1 MIDVAPGEV
10 IRLGE
15 AGGRERVLWVEAA
28 RGHFVTIDIDAPKAL
43 PAVRVIEE
51 MAPLFET
58 GVVERLDDP
67 WLRPLLEE
75 RLTPAA
81 RARRDAA
88 WSLIIPL
95 IEAQPE
101 VFFERERASRVA
113 EIERR
118 GDSNR
123 FTLYRLLRRYWQRGM
138 TPNALLPDYDNSSG
152 RGKTRAA
159 SEKKRGAP
167 VIYGIHGINIT
178 PEIRE
183 IFRISVQRYYAKNK
197 KFSQQS
203 CFDKCIRDFFMKTII
218 SSENGRPKL
227 VQIDERPS
235 LRQFRYWLGQDNDL
249 LALDRKRRTPR
260 VYDKSRRGLL
270 SSSRLETDGPGH
282 RFQIDATTADIY
294 LVSRFDR
301 RKIVGR
307 PTIYVVV
314 DVFSG
319 IIVGLYVG
327 FEHPSWLG
335 AMMALANAA
344 TDKVAWCAQ
353 YGIEIAEADWP
364 CATLPRTLLGDRGEM
379 LGPKADVLIKN
390 FGVHLETTAPYR
402 ADWKGVVE
410 QQFRLLPAA
419 FREYTPGYIEPDFRE
434 RGARDYRQDAVFTI
448 DEFVR
453 IIVHCVLFYNN
464 EREITE
470 YIRDASMIADD
481 VAPIPVE
488 LWEWG
493 QSVRTGSQRRYPA
506 DLVRLGLLPT
516 AKASVTTQGIEFH
529 GSKYSCPIAIEE
541 HWFDKARTHRRWS
554 LNISYDPR
562 LMDEIYIHDAR
573 GPFGFLPCSMTD
585 LSAADRGKTLWEIDA
600 QRHRSRKRAADNK
613 ARKAEARINLG
624 EELQAIVDEAKAR
637 TAAAGPPAESAA
649 ARVRGIR
656 ANRAAELDA
665 ERKAAVA
672 RPAPEPGAAATVTP
686 IRPDV
691 AAPRDFTLP
700 SVARFRKRQSDDE
713 REDGDG

>member
-1 MIDVAPGEV
+1 M
-10 IRLGE
+10 
-15 AGGRERVLWVEAA
+15 
-28 RGHFVTIDIDAPKAL
+28 
-43 PAVRVIEE
+43 
-51 MAPLFET
+51 
-58 GVVERLDDP
+58 
-67 WLRPLLEE
+67 
-75 RLTPAA
+75 
-81 RARRDAA
+81 
-88 WSLIIPL
+88 PL

-101 VFFERERASRVA
+101 IFFERERASRVA
-113 EIERR
+113 EIERQ

-152 RGKTRAA
+152 RGKVRG
-159 SEKKRGAP
+159 SSDKKRGAP
-167 VIYGIHGINIT
+167 VIYNIEGINIT
-178 PEIRE
+178 SEIRE
-183 IFRISVQRYYAKNK
+183 YFKLSIQRYFVENK
-197 KFSQQS
+197 KMSQQG
-203 CFDKCIRDFFMKTII
+203 CFDRCIRDFFMKTKIC
-218 SSENGRPKL
+218 SESGSPKL

-235 LRQFRYWLGQDNDL
+235 LRQFRYWLRQDNDL

-301 RKIVGR
+301 RNIVGR

-319 IIVGLYVG
+319 MIVGLYVG

-353 YGIEIAEADWP
+353 YGIEITEADWP
-364 CATLPRTLLGDRGEM
+364 CATLPKILLADRGEM
-379 LGPKADVLIKN
+379 LGPKADVLAKN

-419 FREYTPGYIEPDFRE
+419 FRDYAPGYVEPDFRE
-434 RGARDYRQDAVFTI
+434 RGAKDYRQDAVFSI
-448 DEFVR
+448 DEFIR
-453 IIVHCVLFYNN
+453 IIIRCVLFYNN
-464 EREITE
+464 EREITG
-470 YIRDASMIADD
+470 YIRDAGMIADD

-493 QSVRTGSQRRYPA
+493 QSVRIGSQRRYPA
-506 DLVRLGLLPT
+506 DHVRLGLLPT
-516 AKASVTTQGIEFH
+516 AKASVTTQGIEFY
-529 GSKYSCPIAIEE
+529 GSKYSCPVAIEE
-541 HWFDKARTHRRWS
+541 RWFDKARQEGRWS
-554 LNISYDPR
+554 LNLSYDPR

-573 GPFGFLPCSMTD
+573 GAFGFLPCSMTD
-585 LSAADRGKTLWEIDA
+585 LSAANRGKTLWEIDA
-600 QRHRSRKRAADNK
+600 QRHRDRKRKAEND
-613 ARKAEARINLG
+613 ARKTEARINLG
-624 EELQAIVDEAKAR
+624 EGLQAIADEAKAK

-665 ERKAAVA
+665 ERKAAVE
-672 RPAPEPGAAATVTP
+672 RPARELGSDATVTP

-691 AAPRDFTLP
+691 ATPRDFTLP
-700 SVARFRKRQSDDE
+700 SVARFRKRRADEEEQDSD
-713 REDGDG
+713 G